1 MQDSNT
7 YRQYANDCRRIA
19 ETMSAKDK
27 AIMLEMAKVWDERAD
42 EAEREKAAKIE
53 QIYGIAPECEA
64 THDRC
69 LEIGNF
75 VAQLKFDIE
84 RALE

>member
-27 AIMLEMAKVWDERAD
+27 AIMLEMAKVWDERAE
-42 EAEREKAAKIE
+42 EAGRAENR
-53 QIYGIAPECEA
+53 
-64 THDRC
+64 T
-69 LEIGNF
+69 GN
-75 VAQLKFDIE
+75 
-84 RALE
+84 RS